1 MSKLNEPNQESNG
14 SNESN
19 EPDKPKQKRATQA
32 QKLYRIDVLLLL
44 KAKGHGYNEL
54 VELVQKTWKLG
65 ERQVKNYLKWAAEA
79 ERKLASQSDEE
90 RYSHML
96 NRVRVLIQQA
106 IREGNLELANKLTQ
120 TELKVIESMK
130 KHAKGGKSKNE
141 ANSIS
146 YPEPFSDSELA
157 SLLGELE
164 EGGVAA

>member
-1 MSKLNEPNQESNG
+1 MSKLDEPNNGSNG
-14 SNESN
+14 PNESN

-32 QKLYRIDVLLLL
+32 QKLYRIEVLLLF

-65 ERQVKNYLKWAAEA
+65 ERQAKNYLKWTAEA

-90 RYSHML
+90 RYGHLL
-96 NRVRVLIQQA
+96 NRIRVLIQQA
-106 IREGNLELANKLTQ
+106 MREGNVELANKLIQ
-120 TELKVIESMK
+120 TELQIIESMK
-130 KHAKGGKSKNE
+130 KHSKGGKSKNE

-157 SLLGELE
+157 SLLGEFE
-164 EGGVAA
+164 EGGVGA